1 MTFFYIFSLFCVFSS
16 PGHSKLL
23 VWLHPS
29 SLLTAFFVLEGPT
42 FAEKKAAGRHTPATP
57 GKYAVVVA
65 CRGAAKWR
73 QSIIK
78 VKSDGLIFPCPTQDA
93 LRVLEHVLTRYST
106 SISLF
111 NICALFCVFACP
123 GHSKTLVR
131 LHSNS
136 LLMAF
141 LTLKGPTFF
150 SEKKP
155 PAGTPR
161 LQEECGVSTSV
172 ESSVE

>member
-1 MTFFYIFSLFCVFSS
+1 MTFFYIRSLFCVFSS

-42 FAEKKAAGRHTPATP
+42 FAEKSRRQAHPGHTW
-57 GKYAVVVA
+57 KICCRCSLQRRREVA
-65 CRGAAKWR
+65 PEYN
-73 QSIIK
+73 Q
-78 VKSDGLIFPCPTQDA
+78 DGLIFPCPTQDA